1 MTDHDEAID
10 RLLDQLAASETPNDP
25 SLDSESIS
33 AAARLFAAGQRPQA
47 NQAFL
52 NRLESILVEK
62 TPAAAGG
69 ASTSRSAG
77 LGIALQPVL
86 PRWRPRAMLATAAI
100 LALVMLSALSVVRLG
115 DSPNG
120 GNATLAG
127 VFQAASASAH
137 SEESTCGDVPASIG
151 IDLNGRALTWPQAQV
166 VAGEPF
172 TLSVANYGTS
182 RCRFMIEE
190 LHRSILLEPGQSTT
204 LSLNLEAGTYMLK
217 INAPSGDE
225 GIVAGVLRSIDANS
239 TATPAP

>member
-10 RLLDQLAASETPNDP
+10 RLLDQLAAGETPNGSSIDAQ
-25 SLDSESIS
+25 SIS
-33 AAARLFAAGQRPQA
+33 AATRLFAAGQEPQA
-47 NQAFL
+47 NQAFR

-62 TPAAAGG
+62 TPAPAGG
-69 ASTSRSAG
+69 ASASRSTS

-86 PRWRPRAMLATAAI
+86 PRWRPRTMLAIAAI

-137 SEESTCGDVPASIG
+137 SGESTCGDVPASIEVK
-151 IDLNGRALTWPQAQV
+151 LNGRALAVPEAIV

-172 TLSVANYGTS
+172 TLSATNHGNSTCS
-182 RCRFMIEE
+182 LTIAE
-190 LHRSILLEPGQSTT
+190 LNRSIALVPGETT
-204 LSLNLEAGTYMLK
+204 SLNLSLA
-217 INAPSGDE
+217 E
-225 GIVAGVLRSIDANS
+225 GSYVLNIDSSNGAEGVVSGVLRSIDASS
-239 TATPAP
+239 TATPAS